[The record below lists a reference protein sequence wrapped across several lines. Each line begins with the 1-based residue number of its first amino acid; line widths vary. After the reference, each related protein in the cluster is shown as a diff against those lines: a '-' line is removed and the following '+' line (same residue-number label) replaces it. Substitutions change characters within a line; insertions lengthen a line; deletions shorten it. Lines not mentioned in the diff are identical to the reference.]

1 MPAAP
6 AAIGSANPAETLPQE
21 QQAARLLID
30 VLNQEQA
37 LLIAADI
44 DSLAMVTE
52 RKAPLVA
59 QMSELAMR
67 RHRTL
72 GGMGLAA
79 SEAGMQAWINQTTDG
94 KPAHPAASST
104 WSALLSM
111 ARQAQEINRINGLL
125 INTHMARNQSA
136 LNVLKVQRGSGT
148 GGSLY
153 GPDGQASGRGMGRG
167 LVVG

>member
-6 AAIGSANPAETLPQE
+6 AATGSANPAETLQQE

-52 RKAPLVA
+52 RKVPLVA
-59 QMSELAMR
+59 QMSELATR
-67 RHRTL
+67 RHRAL
-72 GGMGLAA
+72 GGKGLPA
-79 SEAGMQAWINQTTDG
+79 SEAGMQAWIDRKTDG
-94 KPAHPAASST
+94 KPADPAAAAAWT
-104 WSALLSM
+104 ALLAM

-125 INTHMARNQSA
+125 INTHMARNQNA
-136 LNVLKVQRGSGT
+136 LNVLRVQGNSGNF
-148 GGSLY
+148 Y
-153 GPDGQASGRGMGRG
+153 GPDGQATNRGMGRG